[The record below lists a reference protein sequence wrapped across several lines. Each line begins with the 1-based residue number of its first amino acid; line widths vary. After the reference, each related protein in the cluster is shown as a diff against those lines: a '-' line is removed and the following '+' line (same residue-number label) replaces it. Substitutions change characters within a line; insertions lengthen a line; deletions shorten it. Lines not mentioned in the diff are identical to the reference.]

1 MAFFCLNLS
10 FAQIEASYVLLLR
23 DYLGFGAAKTG
34 WLFAYIG
41 VCIILVQSVL
51 INVAV
56 RRFGEVGTV
65 VAGAGLF
72 LIGQGLTVLIS
83 LGFMA
88 GANYPLVQIVTM
100 TTAVC
105 FGFASKSCALSRPV
119 MRREKRPWVGR
130 LERFRGLLRL
140 DRLVALF

>member
-1 MAFFCLNLS
+1 MLYALAFFCLNLS
-10 FAQIEASYVLLLR
+10 FAQVEASYVLLLR
-23 DYLGFGAAKTG
+23 DYLGFGATKTG
-34 WLFAYIG
+34 WLFTYIG

-65 VAGAGLF
+65 AFGAGLL

-88 GANYPLVQIVTM
+88 GASAPLSQP
-100 TTAVC
+100 A
-105 FGFASKSCALSRPV
+105 KV
-119 MRREKRPWVGR
+119 M
-130 LERFRGLLRL
+130 
-140 DRLVALF
+140 